1 MGLSEEL
8 KPFQPE
14 VATDEIQEE
23 EKCKAQQ
30 YKRACQC
37 MDGLS
42 ATQIGLGAAE
52 GLSTLR
58 ESKEN
63 MHKWMYSYIVSA
75 KG

>member
-1 MGLSEEL
+1 
-8 KPFQPE
+8 
-14 VATDEIQEE
+14 
-23 EKCKAQQ
+23 
-30 YKRACQC
+30 